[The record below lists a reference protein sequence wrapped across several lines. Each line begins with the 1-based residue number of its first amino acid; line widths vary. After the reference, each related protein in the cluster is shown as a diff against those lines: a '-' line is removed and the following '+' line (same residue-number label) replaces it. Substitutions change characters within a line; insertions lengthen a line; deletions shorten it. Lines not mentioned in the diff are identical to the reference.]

1 MRSVAAGGSYTN
13 HGRSVAAHPLFCNE
27 DAALT
32 KDAAHEAR
40 PRVYGKDG
48 EINWDSVSTGWN
60 TGCGAMPGNWS
71 ATEKIYARDS
81 GGLALVRND
90 SGFKKNAWSDL
101 NFKVWKVV
109 DVEKIDGY
117 PFGERPKSVRSV
129 ARTFSVNL
137 FWLPTATSEICG
149 YYALQYEAHAPRPP
163 RRSGSI

>member
-1 MRSVAAGGSYTN
+1 MCRSCPRARVSVRSVAAGGSYTN

-81 GGLALVRND
+81 GDLATALLV
-90 SGFKKNAWSDL
+90 
-101 NFKVWKVV
+101 VW
-109 DVEKIDGY
+109 
-117 PFGERPKSVRSV
+117 
-129 ARTFSVNL
+129 
-137 FWLPTATSEICG
+137 
-149 YYALQYEAHAPRPP
+149 
-163 RRSGSI
+163 